1 MNFRNI
7 YLCSFL
13 LANLIISFSSTAFCT
28 SDVFNN
34 ERLPNLYI
42 FSFPALTFLCSVESE
57 ILKRSAASF
66 LVIYSGISAVLCI
79 YPDMAFSTAFIT
91 VSSSSAWL
99 SMTIFSFIAL
109 VFSRPFQS
117 RILTSCDCS

>member
-13 LANLIISFSSTAFCT
+13 LAYLIISFSSTAFCT

-57 ILKRSAASF
+57 ILKRWCSLFFYENISF
-66 LVIYSGISAVLCI
+66 FYSGYSDTDIN
-79 YPDMAFSTAFIT
+79 
-91 VSSSSAWL
+91 
-99 SMTIFSFIAL
+99 TICMEDEGKKL
-109 VFSRPFQS
+109 FQENLH
-117 RILTSCDCS
+117 I